1 MNYGADRIRDLSP
14 VPAGSRLP
22 GRASIAEAE
31 DVPPNGLRVH
41 YHVMIEIEGGK
52 PPACVAGVIGLD
64 YRRNDAKPAL
74 QSMM

>member
-1 MNYGADRIRDLSP
+1 LNYGTDRIRCLSP

-22 GRASIAEAE
+22 GSASIAEAE